1 MKPTYIDAYV
11 LVIKKDKVVAYKK
24 MAKDGCNM
32 WIKHGAL
39 SYRECMGDD
48 IVPKSEE
55 GMSPLGFPAL
65 TQLQDDETVWFSYI
79 EYNSKEHRDEVN
91 GKVMA
96 EWGEKMKENP
106 DFAKECT
113 EIMNMQKFSSGG
125 FTIEVSN

>member
-11 LVIKKDKVVAYKK
+11 LVIKKDKVAAYRK
-24 MAKDGCNM
+24 MAEDGCNM
-32 WIKHGAL
+32 WVKHGAL

-48 IVPKSEE
+48 IEPKSE
-55 GMSPLGFPAL
+55 GGISPLGFPAL

-91 GKVMA
+91 AKVMA

-106 DFAKECT
+106 DFMKECT
-113 EIMNMQKFSSGG
+113 EMMNMQKFSTGG